1 MKHVLWFS
9 ALCMFAS
16 IALGQYAT
24 EFTHTIDSKAAT
36 SPMSANDFWIA
47 IPKIY
52 NTGDSGK
59 YAEIYIASP
68 LATTIHIR
76 GSRFAPVDR
85 KLKPMEQ
92 FIFKVETQDLA
103 KSMETIGS
111 GV

>member
-9 ALCMFAS
+9 ALIMFAS
-16 IALGQYAT
+16 IALGQSAT
-24 EFTHTIDSKAAT
+24 EFTHTIDSKV
-36 SPMSANDFWIA
+36 SASTTQTNDFWIA

-68 LATTIHIR
+68 TATTVHIR
-76 GSRFAPVDR
+76 GSRFAPVDK

-92 FIFKVETQDLA
+92 FIFKVETQD
-103 KSMETIGS
+103 T
-111 GV
+111 